1 MQKLS
6 SWGYNME
13 RKLKTYQIHLKV
25 NGPVFVGDGNEIQK
39 KEYMFLNR
47 NTIGVIDGAKFYMLA
62 KKLHLQNDFER
73 FMIDDTREDLKH
85 WCLRNHVSQNDLKNC
100 MKYVENVGDRSEE
113 KGKLQVMTCITDPY
127 GNPYIPGSSL
137 KGMLRTILLSRDILQ
152 NREKYRT
159 DTRQLS
165 SDLEVNRI
173 NRRILNNNIVK
184 IEKNA
189 FNSVRSS
196 GKETVDFDIMS
207 GIIVGDSEPL
217 SREDIILCQKWEQHT
232 DGTYKTLNLL
242 RECIKPGTVIKSTL
256 TIDETLCNIKKED
269 ILEAVQLF
277 YEQYYQ
283 NFQKKFSRSDRRK
296 PNTVFLGGGSG
307 FVSKTVIYPLF
318 GEKEGI
324 ETVKN
329 IFDRTNVPKTHQHYK
344 DTRIG
349 VSPHI
354 LKCTRYQGKEYMMGE
369 CELNII

>member
-1 MQKLS
+1 
-6 SWGYNME
+6 ME

-159 DTRQLS
+159 DTRQIR

-184 IEKNA
+184 LEKNA

-256 TIDETLCNIKKED
+256 TIDETLCNIKKKD

-283 NFQKKFSRSDRRK
+283 NFQKKFPRSDRRK

-344 DTRIG
+344 DTRMG